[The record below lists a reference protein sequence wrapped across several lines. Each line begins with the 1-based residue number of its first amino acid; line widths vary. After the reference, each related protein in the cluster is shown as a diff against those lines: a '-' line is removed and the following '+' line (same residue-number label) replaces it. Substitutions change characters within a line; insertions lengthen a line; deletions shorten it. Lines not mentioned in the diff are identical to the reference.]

1 MSQSITLADLTVAN
15 DGPVDR
21 VEYARR
27 SAIASK
33 SVHAFTSQ
41 TAGPALDSLIALA
54 KEGDTVDPAGAKRLA
69 EEVTAQAETLL
80 DEVERFTEMAKKT

>member
-27 SAIASK
+27 SVIASK
-33 SVHAFTSQ
+33 SVQEFTTQ

-54 KEGDTVDPAGAKRLA
+54 SEADAADPASTKRLA
-69 EEVTAQAETLL
+69 EDLTEQARTLLAEVT
-80 DEVERFTEMAKKT
+80 RFTDMTKKV